1 MNTRNIAVAV
11 ALVAA
16 TALAGCGGESSA
28 PAGHGGE
35 SSAPAAPAAQHN
47 EHDVTFAQ
55 GMIPHHQQALE
66 MVALVE
72 ERASSAD
79 VKQLGKD
86 IAGAQGPE
94 IEKMRGWLRDWG
106 VPESSGHGGDHGGGH
121 GGHAG
126 MLSEDEMKELK
137 AAKGAKFDRALLT
150 FMIKHHE
157 GAVTSARAE
166 QSSGAS
172 PEAKKLAGDIVTSQT
187 AEIKKMRGML
197 EKL

>member
-1 MNTRNIAVAV
+1 MNTRYFAVAV
-11 ALVAA
+11 ALAAA
-16 TALAGCGGESSA
+16 TTLAGCGGEAAA
-28 PAGHGGE
+28 PAGHGDK
-35 SSAPAAPAAQHN
+35 SSAPAAPATQHN

-72 ERASSAD
+72 ERATSAD

-86 IAGAQGPE
+86 IAAAQGPE

-106 VPESSGHGGDHGGGH
+106 VPESAGHGGDH

-126 MLSEDEMKELK
+126 MLSEAEMKELE
-137 AAKGAKFDRALLT
+137 AAKGTKFDRALLT
-150 FMIKHHE
+150 LMIKHHE

-172 PEAKKLAGDIVTSQT
+172 PAAKKLAGDIVTSQT